1 MKPILDNGIDHLF
14 KSSLE
19 DYEIKP
25 SAESWK
31 RINEQL
37 GSKSQDN
44 KQPYWWAAASVILVL
59 GIGLVFFRSDREV
72 IQLKGKTEI
81 AAVNE
86 ELLPIQNK
94 LIVKPQLLKDLSLE
108 EVRIANE
115 KRFLQLMAKTNAPV
129 TKEIHSKS
137 DVKNKNTFAA
147 ASSINN
153 DKDDQQNPTTANEEN
168 ISDNTM
174 ITAGEPV
181 LAAVP
186 QSENILDRPINHSG
200 EKSLIKSVGDLVNF
214 VIAKMDGRDQKLL
227 HMSKTEESDMEITQI
242 NLGLIKYKKN

>member
-19 DYEIKP
+19 DYETKP

-86 ELLPIQNK
+86 ELLPNQTK
-94 LIVKPQLLKDLSLE
+94 LIVKPQLPKVLSLE
-108 EVRIANE
+108 EVKIANE
-115 KRFLQLMAKTNAPV
+115 KRFLQLMAKTNATV

-137 DVKNKNTFAA
+137 DVETKNTFAA
-147 ASSINN
+147 ASPINN

-168 ISDNTM
+168 FFDNTM

-181 LAAVP
+181 LAVVP
-186 QSENILDRPINHSG
+186 QTENILDRPINHSG